1 MKKKLRHNT
10 AKDLDYNKDLIKHML
25 EADIVANYYYEGGA
39 IANKLRYDKQM
50 KRAVEILS
58 SPEEYNRILHPKKK

>member
-1 MKKKLRHNT
+1 
-10 AKDLDYNKDLIKHML
+10 ML